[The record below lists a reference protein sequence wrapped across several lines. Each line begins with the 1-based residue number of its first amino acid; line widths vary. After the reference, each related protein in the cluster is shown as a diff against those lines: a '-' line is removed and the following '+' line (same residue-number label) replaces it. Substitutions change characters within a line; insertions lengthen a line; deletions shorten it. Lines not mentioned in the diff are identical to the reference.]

1 MNRPL
6 TAADRAPQPGD
17 TLLTHFDGLI
27 EIRGDCGHA
36 ALILQ
41 KNTYL
46 TRLGWPWI
54 LGGIM
59 GGMNPYT
66 VKPAEYRSRADGGSV
81 THPIDAGAWV

>member
-6 TAADRAPQPGD
+6 TAKDRTPQPGD
-17 TLLTHFDGLI
+17 TLRTHYNGLI

-41 KNTYL
+41 NNTL

-59 GGMNPYT
+59 GGNDPYA
-66 VKPAEYRSRADGGSV
+66 VKPAEYLTRADGGSV
-81 THPIDAGAWV
+81 MVEEG